1 LKYRCVRCS
10 RSVYALNGFTC
21 GCGGTLEVVHELSVV
36 SLEVFEHRLSHMDGP
51 FSSGVWRYKEFIHPR
66 IETDSIVTRPEGN
79 TNLYRRA
86 GVSRYTGVECL
97 QLKHEGE
104 NPTGSF
110 KDRGMTV
117 AVSEAVRSGA
127 SVVACASTGNTS
139 ASMAAYAAQAGLKA
153 VVFIPEGEI
162 AYGKLAQALAYGAQ
176 VIQVSGSFD
185 DAMRVVKESSM
196 ELGFY
201 VLNSLNPWRVEG
213 QKSIVF
219 ETLQQRRWE
228 PPDWI
233 VVPAGNLGNTSAFGK
248 ALRELKQL
256 GLIDETP
263 RIASIQAEGASPF
276 YRLWRGKLNHLEAVK
291 PETVAS
297 AIKIGNPMSWVKALK
312 VIRET
317 DGVVECV
324 SDTEIMNA
332 KAVVDASGVGC
343 EPASAASVAGA
354 KKLREAG
361 VIDPDEEVVCILTGN
376 LLKDPENTVKYHLGE
391 MASIDARHMNRPV
404 KVEPDVGSIE
414 RLLRQPNGQPVEAVV
429 AGS

>member
-1 LKYRCVRCS
+1 MKYRCVRCG
-10 RSVYALNGFTC
+10 RSIDALNGFTC
-21 GCGGTLEVVHELSVV
+21 GCGGTLEVVHQFPET
-36 SLEVFEHRLSHMDGP
+36 SLEVFESRLSHRDGP
-51 FSSGVWRYKEFIHPR
+51 YRSGVWRYKELIHPR
-66 IETDSIVTRPEGN
+66 IGIDSIVTRPEGN
-79 TNLYRRA
+79 TNLYSRA
-86 GVSRYTGVECL
+86 SVSRYTGVERL

-127 SVVACASTGNTS
+127 RVVACASTGNTS
-139 ASMAAYAAQAGLKA
+139 ASMAAYAAQAALKA

-162 AYGKLAQALAYGAQ
+162 AYGKLAQALAYGAN
-176 VIQVSGSFD
+176 VIQVKGNFD
-185 DAMRVVKESSM
+185 DAMRIVKEGSS

-219 ETLQQRRWE
+219 ELLQQRNWE

-233 VVPAGNLGNTSAFGK
+233 VVPAGNLGNTAAFGK

-256 GLIDETP
+256 GLMDKTP

-297 AIKIGNPMSWVKALK
+297 AIKIGNPVSWMKALK
-312 VIRET
+312 TIRET
-317 DGVVECV
+317 DGIVEIV
-324 SDTEIMNA
+324 SDAEIMDA
-332 KAVVDASGVGC
+332 KAVVDAAGVGC

-354 KKLREAG
+354 KKLHEDG
-361 VIDPDEEVVCILTGN
+361 MIDRNDEVVCILTGH
-376 LLKDPENTVKYHLGE
+376 LLKDPEATVRYHTGAMEDLRPSF
-391 MASIDARHMNRPV
+391 ANPPRVVDADLRR
-404 KVEPDVGSIE
+404 IE
-414 RLLRQPNGQPVEAVV
+414 EAL
-429 AGS
+429 S

>member
-1 LKYRCVRCS
+1 MKYRCVRCG
-10 RSVYALNGFTC
+10 RSIDALNGFTC
-21 GCGGTLEVVHELSVV
+21 GCGGTLEVVHQFPEA
-36 SLEVFEHRLSHMDGP
+36 SLEVFESRLSHRDGP
-51 FSSGVWRYKEFIHPR
+51 YRSGVWRYKELIHPR
-66 IETDSIVTRPEGN
+66 IGMDSIVTRPEGN

-86 GVSRYTGVECL
+86 GVSRYTGVEKL

-104 NPTGSF
+104 NPTSSF

-127 SVVACASTGNTS
+127 RVVACASTGNTS
-139 ASMAAYAAQAGLKA
+139 ASMVAYAAQAALKA

-162 AYGKLAQALAYGAQ
+162 AYGKLAQALAYGAN
-176 VIQVSGSFD
+176 VIQVRGAFD
-185 DAMRVVKESSM
+185 DAMRIVKEGSS

-213 QKSIVF
+213 QKSILF
-219 ETLQQRRWE
+219 ELLQQRNWE

-233 VVPAGNLGNTSAFGK
+233 MVPAGNLGNTAAFGK

-256 GLIDETP
+256 GFMDKTP

-297 AIKIGNPMSWVKALK
+297 AIKIGNPVSWMKALK
-312 VIRET
+312 TIRET
-317 DGVVECV
+317 NGTVEIV
-324 SDTEIMNA
+324 SDSEIMDA
-332 KAVVDASGVGC
+332 KAVVDAAGVGC

-354 KKLREAG
+354 KKLHEDG
-361 VIDPDEEVVCILTGN
+361 VIDRNDEVVCILTGH
-376 LLKDPENTVKYHLGE
+376 LLKDPEATVRYHTGAMEAL
-391 MASIDARHMNRPV
+391 RPSFANPPRV
-404 KVEPDVGSIE
+404 VDTDLRRIE
-414 RLLRQPNGQPVEAVV
+414 EAL
-429 AGS
+429 S

>member
-1 LKYRCVRCS
+1 LKYRCVRCG
-10 RSVYALNGFTC
+10 RSIDALNGFTC
-21 GCGGTLEVVHELSVV
+21 VCGGTLEVVHQFPET
-36 SLEVFEHRLSHMDGP
+36 SLEVFESRLSHRDGP
-51 FSSGVWRYKEFIHPR
+51 YRSGVWRYKELIHPR
-66 IETDSIVTRPEGN
+66 MGIDSIVTRPEGN
-79 TNLYRRA
+79 TNLYSRTS
-86 GVSRYTGVECL
+86 VSRYTGVERL

-127 SVVACASTGNTS
+127 RVVACASTGNTS
-139 ASMAAYAAQAGLKA
+139 ASMAAYAAQAALKA

-162 AYGKLAQALAYGAQ
+162 AYGKLAQALAYGAN
-176 VIQVSGSFD
+176 VIQVKGNFD
-185 DAMRVVKESSM
+185 DAMRIVKEGSS

-219 ETLQQRRWE
+219 ELLQQRNWE

-233 VVPAGNLGNTSAFGK
+233 VVPAGNLGNTAAFGK

-256 GLIDETP
+256 GLMDKTP

-297 AIKIGNPMSWVKALK
+297 AIKIGNPVSWMKALK
-312 VIRET
+312 TIRET
-317 DGVVECV
+317 DGIVEIV
-324 SDTEIMNA
+324 SDSGIMDA
-332 KAVVDASGVGC
+332 KAVVDAAGVGC

-354 KKLREAG
+354 KKLHEDG
-361 VIDPDEEVVCILTGN
+361 MIDRNDEVVCILTGH
-376 LLKDPENTVKYHLGE
+376 LLKDPEATVRYHTGAMEALRPSF
-391 MASIDARHMNRPV
+391 ANPPRVVDADLRR
-404 KVEPDVGSIE
+404 IE
-414 RLLRQPNGQPVEAVV
+414 EAL
-429 AGS
+429 S

>member
-1 LKYRCVRCS
+1 MKYRCVRCG
-10 RSVYALNGFTC
+10 RSIDALNGFTC
-21 GCGGTLEVVHELSVV
+21 GCGGTLEVVHQFPEA
-36 SLEVFEHRLSHMDGP
+36 SLEVFESRLSHRDGP
-51 FSSGVWRYKEFIHPR
+51 YRSGVWRYKELIHPR
-66 IETDSIVTRPEGN
+66 IGMDSIVTRPEGN

-86 GVSRYTGVECL
+86 GVSRYTGVEKL

-104 NPTGSF
+104 NPTSSF

-127 SVVACASTGNTS
+127 RVVACASTGNTS

-162 AYGKLAQALAYGAQ
+162 AYGKLAQALAYGAN
-176 VIQVSGSFD
+176 VIQVRGAFD
-185 DAMRVVKESSM
+185 DAMRIVKEGSS

-213 QKSIVF
+213 QKSILF
-219 ETLQQRRWE
+219 ELLQQRNWE

-233 VVPAGNLGNTSAFGK
+233 MVPAGNLGNTAAFGK

-256 GLIDETP
+256 GFMDKTP

-297 AIKIGNPMSWVKALK
+297 AIKIGNPVSWMKALK
-312 VIRET
+312 TIRET
-317 DGVVECV
+317 DGIVEIV
-324 SDTEIMNA
+324 SDSEIMDA
-332 KAVVDASGVGC
+332 KAVVDAAGVGC

-354 KKLREAG
+354 KKLHEDG
-361 VIDPDEEVVCILTGN
+361 VIDRNDEVVCILTGH
-376 LLKDPENTVKYHLGE
+376 LLKDPEATVRYHTGAMEAL
-391 MASIDARHMNRPV
+391 RPSFANPPRV
-404 KVEPDVGSIE
+404 VDTDLRRIE
-414 RLLRQPNGQPVEAVV
+414 EAL
-429 AGS
+429 S

>member
-1 LKYRCVRCS
+1 MKYRCVRCG
-10 RSVYALNGFTC
+10 RSVYTLNGFTC
-21 GCGGTLEVVHELSVV
+21 GCGGTLEVVHEFIEA
-36 SLEVFEHRLSHMDGP
+36 SLEVFERRLSHMNGP
-51 FSSGVWRYKEFIHPR
+51 FSSGVWRYKELIHPR
-66 IETDSIVTRPEGN
+66 IGTDCIVTRPEGN
-79 TNLYRRA
+79 TNLYRRG
-86 GVSRYTGVECL
+86 GVSMYSGVERL

-127 SVVACASTGNTS
+127 GIVTCASTGNTS

-185 DAMRVVKESSM
+185 DAMRVVKESSR

-219 ETLQQRRWE
+219 EMLQQRGWE

-233 VVPAGNLGNTSAFGK
+233 LLPAGNLGNTAAFGK

-263 RIASIQAEGASPF
+263 RIASIQAEGANPF

-291 PETVAS
+291 PKTVAS
-297 AIKIGNPMSWVKALK
+297 AIKIGNPVSWVKALD
-312 VIRET
+312 VIRDT
-317 DGVVECV
+317 RGVVESV

-361 VIDPDEEVVCILTGN
+361 VIGPNEDVVCVLTGN

-391 MASIDARHMNRPV
+391 MASIDAQHMNRPV

-429 AGS
+429 AGI

>member
-1 LKYRCVRCS
+1 MKYRCVRCG
-10 RSVYALNGFTC
+10 RTIDALNGFTC
-21 GCGGTLEVVHELSVV
+21 ACGGTLEVVHEFPEA
-36 SLEVFEHRLSHMDGP
+36 SLGVFESRLSHRDGP
-51 FSSGVWRYKEFIHPR
+51 YRSGVWRYKELIHPR
-66 IETDSIVTRPEGN
+66 IGVDSIVTRPEGN

-86 GVSRYTGVECL
+86 GVSRYTGVDSV

-127 SVVACASTGNTS
+127 RVVACASTGNTS

-162 AYGKLAQALAYGAQ
+162 AYGKLAQALAYGAN
-176 VIQVSGSFD
+176 VIQVKGNFD
-185 DAMRVVKESSM
+185 DAMRIVKEGSS

-219 ETLQQRRWE
+219 ELLQQRNWE

-233 VVPAGNLGNTSAFGK
+233 VVPAGNLGNTAAFGK

-256 GLIDETP
+256 GIVDKIP

-291 PETVAS
+291 PETVAT
-297 AIKIGNPMSWVKALK
+297 AIKIGNPVSWMKALNT
-312 VIRET
+312 IRET
-317 DGVVECV
+317 DGVVEIV
-324 SDTEIMNA
+324 SDSEIMDA
-332 KAVVDASGVGC
+332 KAVVDAAGVGC

-354 KKLREAG
+354 KKLHQAG
-361 VIDPDEEVVCILTGN
+361 EIDRSEEVVCILTGH
-376 LLKDPENTVKYHLGE
+376 LLKDPEATISYHTGAMEAL
-391 MASIDARHMNRPV
+391 RPSFAN
-404 KVEPDVGSIE
+404 PP
-414 RLLRQPNGQPVEAVV
+414 RVV
-429 AGS
+429 AADLRRIEEALS

>member
-1 LKYRCVRCS
+1 LKYRCVRCG
-10 RSVYALNGFTC
+10 RSVHTLNGFTC
-21 GCGGTLEVVHELSVV
+21 GCGGTLEVVHEFPEA
-36 SLEVFEHRLSHMDGP
+36 SLEVFENRISLKGGP
-51 FSSGVWRYKEFIHPR
+51 FRSGVWRYKELIHPR
-66 IETDSIVTRPEGN
+66 IGMDSIVTRPEGN
-79 TNLYRRA
+79 TNVYRRG
-86 GVSRYTGVECL
+86 GVSRYTGLKRV

-127 SVVACASTGNTS
+127 RVVACASTGNTS

-162 AYGKLAQALAYGAQ
+162 TYGKLAQALAYGAS
-176 VIQVSGSFD
+176 VIQVKGNFD
-185 DAMRVVKESSM
+185 DAMRIVKEGSS

-219 ETLQQRRWE
+219 ELLHQRNWE

-233 VVPAGNLGNTSAFGK
+233 VVPAGNLGNTAAFGK
-248 ALRELKQL
+248 AIRELKHL
-256 GLIDETP
+256 GLIEKTP

-297 AIKIGNPMSWVKALK
+297 AIKIGNPVSWMKALNT
-312 VIRET
+312 IRET
-317 DGVVECV
+317 DGVVERV

-361 VIDPDEEVVCILTGN
+361 MVDQDEEVVCILTGH
-376 LLKDPENTVKYHLGE
+376 LLKDPDTTVRYHTGAMEALRPSF
-391 MASIDARHMNRPV
+391 ANPPRVVDADLR
-404 KVEPDVGSIE
+404 SIE
-414 RLLRQPNGQPVEAVV
+414 EAL
-429 AGS
+429 G

>member
-1 LKYRCVRCS
+1 LKYRCVRCG
-10 RSVYALNGFTC
+10 RSIDALNGFTC
-21 GCGGTLEVVHELSVV
+21 GCGGTLEVVHQFPET
-36 SLEVFEHRLSHMDGP
+36 SLEVFESRLSHRDGP
-51 FSSGVWRYKEFIHPR
+51 YRSGVWRYKELIHPR
-66 IETDSIVTRPEGN
+66 IGMDSIVTRPEGN
-79 TNLYRRA
+79 TNLYSRA
-86 GVSRYTGVECL
+86 SVSRYTGVERL

-127 SVVACASTGNTS
+127 RVVACASTGNTS
-139 ASMAAYAAQAGLKA
+139 ASMAAYAAQAALKA

-162 AYGKLAQALAYGAQ
+162 AYGKLAQALAYGAN
-176 VIQVSGSFD
+176 VIQVKGNFD
-185 DAMRVVKESSM
+185 DAMRIVKEGSS

-219 ETLQQRRWE
+219 ELLQQRNWE

-233 VVPAGNLGNTSAFGK
+233 VVPAGNLGNTAAFGK

-256 GLIDETP
+256 GLMDKTP

-297 AIKIGNPMSWVKALK
+297 AIKIGNPVSWMKALK
-312 VIRET
+312 TIRET
-317 DGVVECV
+317 DGIVEIV
-324 SDTEIMNA
+324 SDAEIMDA
-332 KAVVDASGVGC
+332 KAVVDAAGVGC

-354 KKLREAG
+354 KKLHEDG
-361 VIDPDEEVVCILTGN
+361 MIDRNDEVVCILTGH
-376 LLKDPENTVKYHLGE
+376 LLKDPEATVRYHTGAMEALRPSF
-391 MASIDARHMNRPV
+391 ANPPRVVDADLRR
-404 KVEPDVGSIE
+404 IE
-414 RLLRQPNGQPVEAVV
+414 EAL
-429 AGS
+429 S

>member
-1 LKYRCVRCS
+1 LKYRCVRCG
-10 RSVYALNGFTC
+10 RSIDALNGFTC
-21 GCGGTLEVVHELSVV
+21 GCGGTLEVVHEFPEA
-36 SLEVFEHRLSHMDGP
+36 SLEDFDSRLSYRDGP
-51 FSSGVWRYKEFIHPR
+51 YSSGVWRYKELIHPR
-66 IETDSIVTRPEGN
+66 IGMDSIVTRPEGN

-86 GVSRYTGVECL
+86 GVSRYAGLMSL

-127 SVVACASTGNTS
+127 RVVACASTGNTS

-162 AYGKLAQALAYGAQ
+162 AYGKLAQALAYGAN
-176 VIQVSGSFD
+176 VIQVTGNFD
-185 DAMRVVKESSM
+185 DAMRIVKEGSS

-201 VLNSLNPWRVEG
+201 VLNSLNPWRIEG

-219 ETLQQRRWE
+219 ELLQQRNWE

-233 VVPAGNLGNTSAFGK
+233 VVPAGNLGNTAAFGK
-248 ALRELKQL
+248 ALRELRQL
-256 GLIDETP
+256 GLVEETP

-291 PETVAS
+291 PDTVAS
-297 AIKIGNPMSWVKALK
+297 AIKIGNPVSWVKALNT
-312 VIRET
+312 IRET
-317 DGVVECV
+317 DGVVEVV
-324 SDTEIMNA
+324 SDSEIMDA

-354 KKLREAG
+354 KKLHEAG
-361 VIDPDEEVVCILTGN
+361 EIDRNEEVVCILTGH
-376 LLKDPENTVKYHLGE
+376 LLKDPEATISYHTGSMEAL
-391 MASIDARHMNRPV
+391 RPSFSNPP
-404 KVEPDVGSIE
+404 KLVEADLKHIE
-414 RLLRQPNGQPVEAVV
+414 RALG
-429 AGS
+429 

>member
-1 LKYRCVRCS
+1 MGYRCVRCG
-10 RSVYALNGFTC
+10 RAVHALNGFTC
-21 GCGGTLEVVHELSVV
+21 GCGGLLEVVHEFPEASR
-36 SLEVFEHRLSHMDGP
+36 EVFDQRMSRMGGP
-51 FSSGVWRYKEFIHPR
+51 YSSGVWRYKELIHPL
-66 IETDSIVTRPEGN
+66 IGMGSIVTRPEGN
-79 TNLYRRA
+79 TNLYRR
-86 GVSRYTGVECL
+86 GSVSRYTGVERL

-127 SVVACASTGNTS
+127 RGVACASTGNTS

-219 ETLQQRRWE
+219 ETLQQRGWE
-228 PPDWI
+228 PPDWVI
-233 VVPAGNLGNTSAFGK
+233 LPAGNLGNTSAFGK
-248 ALRELKQL
+248 ALRELRQL
-256 GLIDETP
+256 GLIDEAP

-297 AIKIGNPMSWVKALK
+297 AIKIGNPVSWVKALDA
-312 VIRET
+312 IRET
-317 DGVVECV
+317 DGVVERV

-361 VIDPDEEVVCILTGN
+361 VIDTDEEVVCVLTGN

-391 MASIDARHMNRPV
+391 LASIDARYMNRAV
-404 KVEPDVGSIE
+404 KAEPDVGSLE
-414 RLLRQPNGQPVEAVV
+414 RLLRQPSGRPLEALA
-429 AGS
+429 AGA